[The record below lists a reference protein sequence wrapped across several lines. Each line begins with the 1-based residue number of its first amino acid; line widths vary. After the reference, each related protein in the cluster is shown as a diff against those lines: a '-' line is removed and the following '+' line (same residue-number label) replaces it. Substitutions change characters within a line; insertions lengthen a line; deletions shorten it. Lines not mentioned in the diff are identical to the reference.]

1 MIYNIVINNILLLL
15 YIYLKEENIQ
25 KKDELNRVLKENG
38 KRPLIINTVL
48 IIYIYFYQDH
58 FYE

>member
-38 KRPLIINTVL
+38 KRPLIIT
-48 IIYIYFYQDH
+48 ISSISY
-58 FYE
+58 

>member
-15 YIYLKEENIQ
+15 YIYLKEENNE

-48 IIYIYFYQDH
+48 IIYIYFY
-58 FYE
+58 